1 MDAAT
6 DASQHWLIHLNRR
19 AAHCRRLAAGATSPG
34 IADELSQLAQ
44 NYEDEAAAL
53 LDNSSQRQA
62 DRPLL

>member
-1 MDAAT
+1 MSMTID
-6 DASQHWLIHLNRR
+6 SGQHWLAHLNRR

-53 LDNSSQRQA
+53 LDGPSQ
-62 DRPLL
+62 PGN